1 MVIDRLPHINEQLM
15 FSVKRASEVL
25 NWNERKI
32 WIEINSHR
40 EAVRNGECTVTDCDG
55 QCGIGLAS
63 LRSGNR
69 VFVTREALKFF
80 IKFLKKTTPVW
91 EERYAKHD

>member
-55 QCGIGLAS
+55 
-63 LRSGNR
+63 
-69 VFVTREALKFF
+69 
-80 IKFLKKTTPVW
+80 
-91 EERYAKHD
+91 